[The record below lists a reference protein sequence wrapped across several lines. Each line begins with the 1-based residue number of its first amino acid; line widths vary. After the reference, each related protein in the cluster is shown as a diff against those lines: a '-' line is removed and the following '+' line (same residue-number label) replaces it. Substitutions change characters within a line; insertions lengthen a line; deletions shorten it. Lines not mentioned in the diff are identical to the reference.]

1 MRYRILVRD
10 GVALQPMLDAKREVE
25 ILEGELAVHA
35 GDIDGLIIR
44 GKTKFGPAWFERYAP
59 RLKVIGRAGVGVD
72 NIDLAA
78 AQEYGVTV
86 VNAPAATTIAVA
98 EHTIGLMLSL
108 VRQIPRANQS
118 LHQGEWLKA
127 TLTGSELRGKI
138 IGIVGLGRVGSA
150 VAQRALAF
158 GMQVLACD
166 PFVPGRLQEEFN
178 VALMELGPLL
188 HNSDFVSLHV
198 PLEPDTRHLIS
209 AHELALMKPSA
220 YLINTARGDVLDEGA
235 LLSALD
241 AGRLAG
247 AALDVFSQ
255 EPPGAAP
262 IAQHPRIV
270 CTPHL
275 GAQTKEAQLRA
286 AQDIF
291 EEVVAALEGTP
302 LRWRIV

>member
-1 MRYRILVRD
+1 MRYRILIRD
-10 GVALQPMLDAKREVE
+10 GVALQPMLDAGRDVE
-25 ILEGELAVHA
+25 ILEGELADCA

-44 GKTKFGPAWFERYAP
+44 GKTKFGPAWFERFVP

-78 AQEYGVTV
+78 AEEYGVTV
-86 VNAPAATTIAVA
+86 VNAPASTTTAVA
-98 EHTIGLMLSL
+98 EHTLGLMISL
-108 VRQIPRANQS
+108 ARQIPRANQS

-127 TLTGSELRGKI
+127 SLTGSELHGKT

-150 VAQRALAF
+150 VAQRAHAF

-166 PFVPGRLQEEFN
+166 PFLPRRLQDESN
-178 VALMELGPLL
+178 VTLIELEPLL
-188 HNSDFVSLHV
+188 RNSDFVSLHV
-198 PLEPDTRHLIS
+198 PLEPNTRHLIS
-209 AHELALMKPSA
+209 AHELALMKPTA

-241 AGRLAG
+241 AGHLAG
-247 AALDVFSQ
+247 AALDVFSR
-255 EPPGAAP
+255 EPPGATP
-262 IAQHPRIV
+262 IAEHPGII

-286 AQDIF
+286 AQDVF
-291 EEVVAALEGTP
+291 EEVIAALDGEP